1 MEPVELLMSSSDV
14 DLANLLANI
23 IGRPSWHRD
32 AACAEYP
39 VEVFFPDRGEPTEP
53 AKAICARCLVAE
65 DCAAFALER
74 IDLAGVW
81 AGTSQR
87 QRNVARRSVA

>member
-1 MEPVELLMSSSDV
+1 MDPAELLMQSEV
-14 DLANLLANI
+14 DLAGILTTLL
-23 IGRPSWHRD
+23 GRPSRHRD

-39 VEVFFPDRGEPTEP
+39 IDVFFPDRGEPTEP
-53 AKAICARCLVAE
+53 AKAICAGCLVSE
-65 DCAAFALER
+65 ECAGFALER

-81 AGTSQR
+81 AGRSQR